1 MKHKINVLVIDAQGG
16 GIGRQLVAAVKEA
29 FAGAFVTAVGTNGA
43 ATSAMLK
50 AGADKAAT
58 GENAVCYNAAQAD
71 LILGP
76 IGLLSAN
83 ALMGEVSP
91 AMAAA
96 VSAAKARRI
105 LVPVSSG
112 CGILV
117 AGAVDRKLEDLL
129 DSAVELAAREV
140 EA

>member
-1 MKHKINVLVIDAQGG
+1 MLIVVIDGQGG
-16 GIGRQLVAAVKEA
+16 GLGAALVARLKTRLGNKAQLRV
-29 FAGAFVTAVGTNGA
+29 VGINA
-43 ATSAMLK
+43 LATSAMLK

-58 GENAVCYNAAQAD
+58 GENAVCHNAAQAD

-76 IGLLSAN
+76 IGLLSTN

-91 AMAAA
+91 AIAAA
-96 VSAAKARRI
+96 VSSAKARRI

-117 AGAVDRKLEDLL
+117 AGATGWKLEELL
-129 DSAVELAAREV
+129 DEAVELAVKEIGP
-140 EA
+140 

>member
-1 MKHKINVLVIDAQGG
+1 MLIVVIDGQGG
-16 GIGRQLVAAVKEA
+16 GLGAALVARLKTRLGDKAQLR
-29 FAGAFVTAVGTNGA
+29 AVGINA
-43 ATSAMLK
+43 LATSAMLK

-91 AMAAA
+91 AIAAA
-96 VSAAKARRI
+96 LSAAKARRI

-117 AGAVDRKLEDLL
+117 AGATGRKLEELL
-129 DSAVELAAREV
+129 DNAVELAAK
-140 EA
+140 EAGV